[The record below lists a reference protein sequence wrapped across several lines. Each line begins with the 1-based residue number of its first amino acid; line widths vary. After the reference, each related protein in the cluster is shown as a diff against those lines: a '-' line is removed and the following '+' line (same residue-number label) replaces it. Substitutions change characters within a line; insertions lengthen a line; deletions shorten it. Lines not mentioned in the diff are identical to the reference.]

1 MTDRS
6 DLWKSSGFSWGF
18 FVMAGE
24 SGQMTTACMAYCGIM
39 PSMRTMM
46 NRIIHKH
53 VTKKSYLG
61 LPVSSERGDTI
72 VEVLI
77 ATAIVALVLVG
88 AYGITSHSTNA
99 IQDSQEHQE
108 AASLVN
114 RQLELV
120 RNHGGLA
127 TGSDCYND
135 SGVAATGA
143 GCNYDQGGNSGCT
156 TPPAS
161 RCYKVK
167 VIAVRGSAAA
177 SDPTLP
183 VTYSVKVTWDS
194 VMSTS
199 PVGSVGMH
207 YKLPE
212 PNPAYVPPPSAT
224 PVACQ
229 FPQKDIT
236 VIMDA
241 SHSMINNNYGGLGN
255 LRAVAQRNAVQQFIG
270 SISLSPTG
278 NLLSIAQFNDQIVAS
293 QALTTNKTALLNAS
307 NSAPDDIYTHYGVAI
322 DRAQSFLTGAGNR
335 PGAPKYIIFLSDGRA
350 NDLGESNQAEIDATN
365 AYIDAKVDA
374 LGPAFRIYSVAVDY
388 NPNGTDALYTMP
400 RGGGWYSNAPTE
412 QSLIDRLQDIATEL
426 NCTTP

>member
-1 MTDRS
+1 
-6 DLWKSSGFSWGF
+6 
-18 FVMAGE
+18 
-24 SGQMTTACMAYCGIM
+24 M

-46 NRIIHKH
+46 NRIIHKR
-53 VTKKSYLG
+53 TTSKSWGKL
-61 LPVSSERGDTI
+61 LVLSERGDTI

-88 AYGITSHSTNA
+88 AYGITTHSSNA

-108 AASLVN
+108 ATSLVN

-120 RNHGGLA
+120 RNNGGLA
-127 TGSDCYND
+127 DGNDCYDDN
-135 SGVAATGA
+135 GAAATGA
-143 GCNYDQGGNSGCT
+143 GCSYDQGGNSGCT

-167 VIAVRGSAAA
+167 VIAVRGTVA
-177 SDPTLP
+177 DTEPTVP
-183 VTYSVKVTWDS
+183 VTYSVKITWDS
-194 VMSTS
+194 ILSTS
-199 PVGSVGMH
+199 PQGSVGMH

-212 PNPAYVPPPSAT
+212 PNPSYTPPPSAT

-229 FPQKDIT
+229 YPQKDIT

-241 SHSMINNNYGGLGN
+241 SHSMINYNYGGLGN
-255 LRAVAQRNAVQQFIG
+255 LRAVAQRNAVQDFIDT
-270 SISLSPTG
+270 INLSPTG
-278 NLLSIAQFNDQIVAS
+278 NLLSIVQFNDQIVAS
-293 QALTTNKTALLNAS
+293 QALTTNKSALKNAT
-307 NSAPDDIYTHYGVAI
+307 NSAPDDNYTYYGVAI
-322 DRAQSFLTGAGNR
+322 DRAQALLTGGGNR

-350 NDLGESNQAEIDATN
+350 NDLGDGTQAEIDATN
-365 AYIDAKVDA
+365 NYIDGKVDA
-374 LGPAFRIYSVAVDY
+374 LGSAFHIYSVAVDY